1 MHHRFT
7 DATQENKG
15 GIGSSSFWPIRI
27 FYSTSGL
34 HDLTTVIALH
44 WGACWEL
51 LSSSVLHQMIYNT
64 HCNENKVLCVS
75 SNVSSF
81 LCSRLVEFQA
91 KEGQRSIYLNG
102 LVPWLQFYINFYA
115 FSLDTAAYFKDDSW
129 YRKLLA
135 VLMAGSNSEQSY
147 HATKDK
153 WKGMRTKWKDYPDA
167 II

>member
-15 GIGSSSFWPIRI
+15 GIGSSSFRPIRI
-27 FYSTSGL
+27 FTRPVGCM
-34 HDLTTVIALH
+34 T
-44 WGACWEL
+44 WQQWL
-51 LSSSVLHQMIYNT
+51 LST
-64 HCNENKVLCVS
+64 GGRAENFYHPLSFIKWYTTLTVTRTRCYVS
-75 SNVSSF
+75 RVISHHFYAAGWLSW
-81 LCSRLVEFQA
+81 A

-135 VLMAGSNSEQSY
+135 VLMVGSNSEQSY